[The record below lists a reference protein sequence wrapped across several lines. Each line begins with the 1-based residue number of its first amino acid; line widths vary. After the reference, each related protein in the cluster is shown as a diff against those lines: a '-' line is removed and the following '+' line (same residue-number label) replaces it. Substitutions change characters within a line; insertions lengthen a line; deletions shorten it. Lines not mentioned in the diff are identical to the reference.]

1 MALSLQSQHHSAH
14 LIKVCVFFARAAH
27 VRARTRVRLGSR
39 FWTPVAAL
47 VALLA
52 GPFGARCLEMAAR
65 GWSNQ
70 LQSLRKSRAAE
81 HFDEGL
87 LPGVSEVAVRRS
99 RCSLSAISCMRG
111 IGVLLPKSVSNT
123 SG

>member
-1 MALSLQSQHHSAH
+1 MALSLQSQHHLAH
-14 LIKVCVFFARAAH
+14 LTKISVFLVVRSEARA
-27 VRARTRVRLGSR
+27 RARFEAPGGR
-39 FWTPVAAL
+39 FWTSVAAL

-81 HFDEGL
+81 HL
-87 LPGVSEVAVRRS
+87 LGQGPYLR
-99 RCSLSAISCMRG
+99 
-111 IGVLLPKSVSNT
+111 
-123 SG
+123 